1 METDAEKLELHV
13 LKYSLR
19 ARAATRVG
27 RQIVLG
33 IMIMHL
39 TLTAFQPVTKLR
51 VCVRRTASPR
61 FVWQA
66 RKEFQLQYS

>member
-1 METDAEKLELHV
+1 MEADAEKLELHD

-19 ARAATRVG
+19 ASAASRVG

-39 TLTAFQPVTKLR
+39 TLTAFQPATKLG
-51 VCVRRTASPR
+51 VCVRRTRVPQC
-61 FVWQA
+61 FWPVG
-66 RKEFQLQYS
+66 KEFQLQYS